1 VGGSNFGYG
10 HPHYPAMVA
19 LRAVGVV
26 AVVADSFSPGFWRGE
41 TYNGMPLVTVPGVS
55 KAARRFDEIEVDWK
69 AARVRFPA
77 RGIELTGEPPS
88 ERTVAVLE
96 AGGKYQLLLE
106 QHRRRAAADAAA
118 RPSTRRGGQ
127 SDDTAVL
134 PARRSRRSRGPSCG
148 LQLRRRNGRSAAATR
163 ARRSTGSNWRPR
175 GDPWATSGRWR
186 ISGGSRS

>member
-1 VGGSNFGYG
+1 MGNPAVTNPLRGRVAWIYPDDFDVDLIIGVENIKYNDPRHLKTVCMKAFEADFAEKVRAGDVVVGGSNFGYG

-55 KAARRFDEIEVDWK
+55 KAARRLDEIEVDWK

-118 RPSTRRGGQ
+118 RR
-127 SDDTAVL
+127 
-134 PARRSRRSRGPSCG
+134 
-148 LQLRRRNGRSAAATR
+148 
-163 ARRSTGSNWRPR
+163 
-175 GDPWATSGRWR
+175 
-186 ISGGSRS
+186 